1 MDASGPVPIIH
12 NPAAGG
18 GRGMARFYDAQ
29 KLLKE
34 AGIHADPIATEA
46 PRHATTLVE
55 ELAKEGYR
63 RILVLGG
70 DGTLSEAAN
79 GALRVPESKR
89 PALGFLPAGTGND
102 ILRDHN
108 VLDRTEAVKRIAAGR
123 LQSMDAMRVRYED
136 DSGPKERYGIN
147 LVGTGFAPR
156 SVEVT
161 NQHYKW
167 ARGQAY
173 NLGVVHSIMALKPTP
188 TRITIDG
195 KEEAGDYPMVMVC
208 NNIHT
213 GGAMKMAPM
222 AQTNDGQLDV
232 LIASEV
238 SRIQLLNL
246 LGKVRSGAHVDHPA
260 VRFEKGAS
268 ITIEP
273 EDVSPLLVDGEVYG
287 ATPVQVDVM
296 PSALQIF
303 L

>member
-29 KLLKE
+29 KLLKN
-34 AGIHADPIATEA
+34 AGIQADPIATES
-46 PRHATTLVE
+46 PRHATMLVE
-55 ELAKEGYR
+55 ELAAEGYR
-63 RILVLGG
+63 HILVLGG

-79 GALRVPESKR
+79 GALRVEASKR
-89 PALGFLPAGTGND
+89 PVLGFLPAGTGND
-102 ILRDHN
+102 ILRDHD
-108 VLDRTEAVKRIAAGR
+108 VLDRTEAVQRIANGR
-123 LQSMDAMRVRYED
+123 IQSMDAMRVRYED
-136 DSGPKERYGIN
+136 DSGTKERYGIN

-188 TRITIDG
+188 TRLTIDG
-195 KEEAGDYPMVMVC
+195 REESGDYPMVMVC

-222 AQTNDGQLDV
+222 AKTDDGQLDV
-232 LIASEV
+232 LIASDV
-238 SRIQLLNL
+238 SRLQLLNL
-246 LGKVRSGAHVDHPA
+246 LGKVRTGAHVDHPS
-260 VRFEKGAS
+260 VRFEVGKS
-268 ITIEP
+268 IRIEP
-273 EDVSPLLVDGEVYG
+273 DEVSPLLVDGEVYG
-287 ATPVQVDVM
+287 ATPVDIDVM
-296 PSALQIF
+296 PGALQVF